1 MSDLEAIAVP
11 KWLAVLVPVL
21 VAFVTGVV
29 AWAANRVIGKAAF
42 QQAINTGF
50 KGLVDSL
57 REDHAECHRR
67 LEILEEKYEAAR
79 IRGSAERAQLRG
91 EIINLTQIGL
101 SLEKLLRDAGID
113 IPERHRYPPIL
124 TGMDGDPNGDGV
136 VLFQEETDRD
146 DPRS

>member
-1 MSDLEAIAVP
+1 MNEIEAIAVP
-11 KWLAVLVPVL
+11 KWLAVMVPVL
-21 VAFVTGVV
+21 AAFVTGLVS
-29 AWAANRVIGKAAF
+29 WAASRLIGKAAF

-50 KGLVDSL
+50 KDLVDSL
-57 REDHAECHRR
+57 RDDHAECHRR
-67 LEILEEKYEAAR
+67 LAVLEENYEAAR

-136 VLFQEETDRD
+136 VLFQEEVDRD